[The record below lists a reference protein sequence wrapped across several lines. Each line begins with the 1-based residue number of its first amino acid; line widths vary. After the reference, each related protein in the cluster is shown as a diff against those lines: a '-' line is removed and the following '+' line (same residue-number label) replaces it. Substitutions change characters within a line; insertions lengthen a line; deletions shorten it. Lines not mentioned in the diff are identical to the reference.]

1 MGLHTLLTKY
11 LYSSFQKF
19 RQPVV
24 KLKVDLGK
32 WILIDKQGHSIQ
44 TTWQN
49 FGYNSA
55 VFGSITPEDRSR
67 ELIACVP
74 VQDRKRIEIMD
85 ILDPKKLDS
94 RQNTKT
100 RPTKINISAPDQ
112 HTPLLQS
119 TVTLQNDY
127 SIFSASAEKVYF
139 ALGCILAIIIA
150 MYLLYLAT
158 GSAYFSYF
166 IGSILLYIYICWQ
179 FYC

>member
-1 MGLHTLLTKY
+1 ML
-11 LYSSFQKF
+11 
-19 RQPVV
+19 

-119 TVTLQNDY
+119 TVTLQNDD
-127 SIFSASAEKVYF
+127 SILSASAQCTV
-139 ALGCILAIIIA
+139 ALGCMLAIIIA

-158 GSAYFSYF
+158 GSAFFSYF
-166 IGSILLYIYICWQ
+166 IGLILLLVLLLFSICI
-179 FYC
+179 

>member
-1 MGLHTLLTKY
+1 ML
-11 LYSSFQKF
+11 
-19 RQPVV
+19 

-55 VFGSITPEDRSR
+55 VFGSITPGGRST

-74 VQDRKRIEIMD
+74 VQDLKRIEIMD
-85 ILDPKKLDS
+85 ILDPNKLDS

-100 RPTKINISAPDQ
+100 RPTKINKSAPDQ

-119 TVTLQNDY
+119 AVVTLPNDD
-127 SIFSASAEKVYF
+127 SILSASAKKVYS

-158 GSAYFSYF
+158 GSAFFSYS
-166 IGSILLYIYICWQ
+166 IGLILLSWALIKHCIC
-179 FYC
+179 

>member
-1 MGLHTLLTKY
+1 ML
-11 LYSSFQKF
+11 
-19 RQPVV
+19 

-49 FGYNSA
+49 FCYASA
-55 VFGSITPEDRSR
+55 VFGSITPEDSTEEDRSR

-119 TVTLQNDY
+119 TVTLQNDD
-127 SIFSASAEKVYF
+127 SILSASAKKVYS

-150 MYLLYLAT
+150 MYLLYLVT
-158 GSAYFSYF
+158 GSAFFSYS
-166 IGSILLYIYICWQ
+166 IGLILLSWALIKHCIC
-179 FYC
+179 

>member
-1 MGLHTLLTKY
+1 ML
-11 LYSSFQKF
+11 
-19 RQPVV
+19 

-119 TVTLQNDY
+119 TVTLQNDD
-127 SIFSASAEKVYF
+127 SILRASAKKV
-139 ALGCILAIIIA
+139 
-150 MYLLYLAT
+150 
-158 GSAYFSYF
+158 
-166 IGSILLYIYICWQ
+166 
-179 FYC
+179 